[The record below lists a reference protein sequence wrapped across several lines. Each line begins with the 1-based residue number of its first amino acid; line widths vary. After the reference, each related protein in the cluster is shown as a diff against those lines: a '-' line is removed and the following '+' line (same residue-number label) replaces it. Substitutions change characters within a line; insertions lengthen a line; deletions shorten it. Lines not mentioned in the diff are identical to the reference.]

1 MFVLLN
7 KYYNKKYCHRYVI
20 NSGSHIIHLFAF
32 IISTNGSDDGD
43 EGSGDNGNGSEG
55 GGNGSSGDGE
65 GKGEDGGIFSQNL
78 AVTLDFNTNAVGFR
92 CLKDL

>member
-55 GGNGSSGDGE
+55 GGDNGNGSEGGGDGSSGDGE
-65 GKGEDGGIFSQNL
+65 GKGEDGGIFFVVNIRN
-78 AVTLDFNTNAVGFR
+78 DH
-92 CLKDL
+92 